1 MFVLFEDFRTH
12 FRFVFFFCRFWAQRK
27 IDELLLF
34 PDVKENEVVLKQL
47 GQKYNLVTPN
57 TSLIVL
63 ETLDQYL
70 KYEIEPPLTL
80 PEIHKQYETI
90 MKKREKEKKTKDEE
104 KIVVVLNMWKR
115 RVAWWNEDPTSQE
128 TKASYIVHCT
138 EYRQRYH
145 TLLHSFSSLIHLKL
159 SYEISFGINFSDLE
173 FGCSGEEQ
181 TVTTEWVEYF
191 NEIDRKKEF
200 EEWERQKIQE
210 EKEREERYR
219 LY

>member
-1 MFVLFEDFRTH
+1 LKISEIISYFVLFS
-12 FRFVFFFCRFWAQRK
+12 CRFWAQRK

-34 PDVKENEVVLKQL
+34 PDVKENEAVLKQL

-90 MKKREKEKKTKDEE
+90 MKKREKEKKTKDDE
-104 KIVVVLNMWKR
+104 KILVVLNMWKR

-128 TKASYIVHCT
+128 IKASYIVHCT

-145 TLLHSFSSLIHLKL
+145 FFLNISLFLF
-159 SYEISFGINFSDLE
+159 EITFRIDFLIWNF
-173 FGCSGEEQ
+173 
-181 TVTTEWVEYF
+181 
-191 NEIDRKKEF
+191 
-200 EEWERQKIQE
+200 
-210 EKEREERYR
+210 
-219 LY
+219 